1 MQSPIRFDLTGK
13 VALLTGAGR
22 GIGLAIARTFA
33 AAGCAV
39 AIQDIELAV
48 AQEAAQSI
56 ETAGGRAIALDGDAG
71 DLSLAKRVIESVTAQ
86 LGGVHILV
94 NNAAIQRS
102 VSWLEQDGEEMVK
115 TLTTNVVSPILFCQA
130 VTPIFRNQQWG
141 RIINIGSIQ
150 GIRGN
155 QHMLPYSLSKAAV
168 STMTRA
174 MARDLGRDGI
184 TVNCIAPGWIAG
196 THRNRRDFQSND
208 DKLGKGNHIPTGRVG
223 EPEDLAGIALLM
235 ATDAGSYMNG
245 QTCYVDGGMS
255 A

>member
-1 MQSPIRFDLTGK
+1 MSPISLDLTGK

-22 GIGLAIARTFA
+22 GIGLAIAHTFA

-39 AIQDIELAV
+39 AIQDIDLSIAT
-48 AQEAAQSI
+48 EAARSI
-56 ETAGGRAIALDGDAG
+56 EAAGGRAIALDGDAG
-71 DLSLAKRVIESVTAQ
+71 DLTLAKRVVDSTIAQ
-86 LGGVHILV
+86 LGGLHILV

-102 VSWLEQDGEEMVK
+102 VSWLEQDGDEMVK
-115 TLTTNVVSPILFCQA
+115 TFTTNVVSPILFCQL
-130 VTPIFRNQQWG
+130 VTPIFRAQKWG

-155 QHMLPYSLSKAAV
+155 QHMLSYSLTKAAV

-196 THRNRRDFQSND
+196 THRNRNDFDSD
-208 DKLGKGNHIPTGRVG
+208 EDKLNKGKRIPVGRIG
-223 EPEDLAGIALLM
+223 EPQDIANVAMLV
-235 ATDAGSYMNG
+235 ASDAGSFING
-245 QTCYVDGGMS
+245 QTYLVDGGAS